1 MKRLNLNNDNNRDV
15 VATVVT
21 VIGMIVVMF
30 YMIMSARNLIQI
42 AINFSIISA
51 NSGLSSIIFNA
62 ILYLFV
68 IVTGFEAVRRS
79 KNPYYIIIALVTI
92 LIIY

>member
-1 MKRLNLNNDNNRDV
+1 MKRLNLNNDNNNDMA
-15 VATVVT
+15 ATVVT
-21 VIGMIVVMF
+21 VIGLIVVMF
-30 YMIMSARNLIQI
+30 YMILSAKNLIQI
-42 AINFSIISA
+42 FMNFSLINA
-51 NSGLSSIIFNA
+51 NSGLESIVFNA

-68 IVTGFEAVRRS
+68 IATGFEAVRRS

>member
-1 MKRLNLNNDNNRDV
+1 MKRLSLDTDKKRDKV
-15 VATVVT
+15 TTVVT
-21 VIGMIVVMF
+21 VIGLIVVMF
-30 YMIMSARNLIQI
+30 YMIMSIRNLAQVL
-42 AINFSIISA
+42 INFSLLTA
-51 NSGLSSIIFNA
+51 NSGVASIVFNI

-68 IVTGFEAVRRS
+68 IATGFEAVRRS

>member
-1 MKRLNLNNDNNRDV
+1 MKRLNLNTDNNKDM
-15 VATVVT
+15 AGTVVT
-21 VIGMIVVMF
+21 VIGLIVVMF

-42 AINFSIISA
+42 FMNFSLITA
-51 NSGLSSIIFNA
+51 NSGVGSIVFNT

-68 IVTGFEAVRRS
+68 IATGFEAVRRS